1 VKKQKQYQFFSLEKN
16 VYKNHSQQEETE
28 CSDLSLC
35 RELFLKKK
43 IMKLKQRKKIFKKTF
58 LRAKKME
65 KYKF

>member
-35 RELFLKKK
+35 RELFLKKE

>member
-43 IMKLKQRKKIFKKTF
+43 L
-58 LRAKKME
+58 
-65 KYKF
+65 